1 MSNNIRDKQ
10 VLIRFGER
18 LRQLRLQKGL
28 TQEQLA
34 YATDVDLSQI
44 HRLEAAKTNATLSTL
59 SAIASALDTTLS
71 DLLSG
76 V

>member
-18 LRQLRLQKGL
+18 LRKLRLQKGL
-28 TQEQLA
+28 TQEELA
-34 YATDVDLSQI
+34 YATDVDLSVI
-44 HRLEAAKTNATLSTL
+44 HRVETAKTNATLTTL
-59 SAIASALDTTLS
+59 SALASALDTTLS
-71 DLLSG
+71 ELFTE